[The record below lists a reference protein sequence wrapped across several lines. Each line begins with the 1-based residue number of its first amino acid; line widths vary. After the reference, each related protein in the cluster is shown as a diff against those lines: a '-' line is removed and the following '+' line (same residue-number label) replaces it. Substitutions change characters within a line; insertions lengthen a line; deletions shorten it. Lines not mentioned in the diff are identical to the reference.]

1 MMCRWWT
8 DWLFL
13 HDHKSCGQAHDACRS
28 ASGWRWLALKKQWR
42 LCPALSHMNNR
53 RFRRGF
59 PEATCPIKFQCP
71 SAGGRVVVITRCL
84 TWKSMKRRAV
94 SSCNPLQD
102 EIQNDEREKNCFDL
116 ANILCARLVPW
127 LRVGNI
133 FHRVYDVVERQT
145 NNFSCGVFCAANLF
159 FDCLVDPSL
168 RYSLAWIL

>member
-1 MMCRWWT
+1 MVKLTTPAGERKRLEVVSPEEAMKVVSGTFVYEQSPFPARFPRGYLPHKISVPLCRGT
-8 DWLFL
+8 GSGHYTLFDL
-13 HDHKSCGQAHDACRS
+13 EID
-28 ASGWRWLALKKQWR
+28 
-42 LCPALSHMNNR
+42 
-53 RFRRGF
+53 
-59 PEATCPIKFQCP
+59 EATSCVI
-71 SAGGRVVVITRCL
+71 VV
-84 TWKSMKRRAV
+84 
-94 SSCNPLQD
+94 SCNPLQD
-102 EIQNDEREKNCFDL
+102 EIQNDEREKNYFDL